1 MEWDSAAVNKFS
13 AARRRRGAGAGGG
26 APRGLHK
33 TVVVRYVDG
42 SMKDEHR
49 AQTALVTGASGG
61 IGLELARKLAEEGYD
76 LVLVARSADKLE
88 ALAAELRDGHG
99 CSVTV
104 IASDLSRSEAPE
116 EIVRSVAEAGI
127 TVDVL
132 VNNAGFANYG
142 LFHENNR
149 QSELDMIQLNVTA
162 LTHLT
167 HLLLPGMVERG
178 SGRVMNV
185 ASTAAFQ
192 PGPLM
197 AGYFATKAFVLHFS
211 EAIATELAGTGVTV
225 TALCPGPTSS
235 GFQER
240 AGMEDSKLLK
250 YGTMSSRAVAEY
262 GYRALMRGKRVAIPG
277 FSNRFGTL
285 VTRLLPRKTV
295 AKAVGNLQSSE

>member
-1 MEWDSAAVNKFS
+1 MNDVHNT
-13 AARRRRGAGAGGG
+13 
-26 APRGLHK
+26 H
-33 TVVVRYVDG
+33 
-42 SMKDEHR
+42 
-49 AQTALVTGASGG
+49 TALVTGASGG

-88 ALAAELRDGHG
+88 ALAVELREQHG
-99 CSVTV
+99 RNVIV
-104 IASDLSRSEAPE
+104 IASDLSRPEAPE
-116 EIVRSVAEAGI
+116 EVVRAVAEAGLSL
-127 TVDVL
+127 DVL

-142 LFHENNR
+142 RFHENDR
-149 QSELDMIQLNVTA
+149 RRELDMIQVNVTA

-178 SGRVMNV
+178 SGRIMNV

-211 EAIATELAGTGVTV
+211 EAIATELSGTGVTV

-240 AGMEDSKLLK
+240 AEMENAKLLK
-250 YGTMSSRAVAEY
+250 YGMMSSRSVAEY
-262 GYRALMRGKRVAIPG
+262 GYRALMRGTRVAIPG
-277 FSNRFGTL
+277 FSNRLGTL
-285 VTRLLPRKTV
+285 APRLLPRKII
-295 AKAVGNLQSSE
+295 AKLVGNLQDSE

>member
-1 MEWDSAAVNKFS
+1 MNDAHNT
-13 AARRRRGAGAGGG
+13 
-26 APRGLHK
+26 H
-33 TVVVRYVDG
+33 
-42 SMKDEHR
+42 
-49 AQTALVTGASGG
+49 TALVTGASGG

-76 LVLVARSADKLE
+76 LVLVARSADRLE
-88 ALAAELRDGHG
+88 ALAAELREQHG
-99 CSVTV
+99 RSVTV
-104 IASDLSRSEAPE
+104 VVSDLARPEAPE
-116 EIVRSVAEAGI
+116 EIARSAAEAGI

-142 LFHENNR
+142 RFHESDR
-149 QSELDMIQLNVTA
+149 RRELDMIQVNVTA

-178 SGRVMNV
+178 SGRIMNV

-197 AGYFATKAFVLHFS
+197 AGYYATKAFVLHFS
-211 EAIATELAGTGVTV
+211 EAIATELSGTGVTV

-240 AGMEDSKLLK
+240 AGMQEAKLLK

-262 GYRALMRGKRVAIPG
+262 GYRALMRGKRVAVPG
-277 FSNRFGTL
+277 FSNRLGTL
-285 VTRLLPRKTV
+285 APRLLPRKTI
-295 AKAVGNLQSSE
+295 AKVVGNLQSSE